1 MPGFL
6 MNASTTVLCS
16 HGGQAKPTVPN
27 PRVKIMGQPSVTQG
41 PPYVVAGCPL
51 PPVAGGP
58 CVATNWVVAATR
70 VKVMGMPVLLIDSQ
84 AICAPTGVPVVVIPG
99 QVRVRGM

>member
-6 MNASTTVLCS
+6 LNATTQVLCS

-27 PRVKIMGQPSVTQG
+27 PRVRVAGQPSVTQG

-58 CVATNWVVAATR
+58 CVVANWVVAATR
-70 VKVMGMPVLLIDSQ
+70 VKVMGMPVLLVDSQ
-84 AICAPTGVPVVVIPG
+84 AVCVPTGVPVTAIPG
-99 QVRVRGM
+99 QFRVRGM